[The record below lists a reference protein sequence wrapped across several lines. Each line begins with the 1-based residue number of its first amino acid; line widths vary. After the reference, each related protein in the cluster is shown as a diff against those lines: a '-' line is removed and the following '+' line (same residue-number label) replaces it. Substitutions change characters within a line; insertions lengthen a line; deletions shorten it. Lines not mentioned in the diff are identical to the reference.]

1 MKKSII
7 YLFLICTLIYSCKKK
22 DNTPEPSPSP
32 SGNTS
37 GPTADG
43 FSALFSTQLIY
54 SIFGTS
60 TTTLSYANNMA
71 IAANSDFTNFNFST
85 GLLLNMG
92 TVNVNSVQFKNMS
105 GYYLDSTY
113 NFVAGPPYIWQCSGN
128 AIPAFTYTNSNSYP
142 SYSNYT
148 LWPDTISKSAGLSL
162 PLSGITN
169 ATEAR
174 IFLSVTGATSPAN
187 TATIILSTASG
198 YSFNPSALSSLST
211 ATTAAIQI
219 DFYRNNIQTING
231 KKMNFRNVGTYIK
244 TVPVKN

>member
-105 GYYLDSTY
+105 GYY
-113 NFVAGPPYIWQCSGN
+113 
-128 AIPAFTYTNSNSYP
+128 
-142 SYSNYT
+142 
-148 LWPDTISKSAGLSL
+148 
-162 PLSGITN
+162 
-169 ATEAR
+169 
-174 IFLSVTGATSPAN
+174 
-187 TATIILSTASG
+187 
-198 YSFNPSALSSLST
+198 
-211 ATTAAIQI
+211 
-219 DFYRNNIQTING
+219 
-231 KKMNFRNVGTYIK
+231 
-244 TVPVKN
+244 